1 MNTLWWQLP
10 GPNRFVSRIIQ
21 DLRDGKNVILCLP
34 EYSPSGL
41 ASAVRSTLGDSGDW
55 SWNALRACDEDQT
68 DPAHLLFSRFVPDM
82 SPNTIWN
89 AHTLS
94 KEESFAGKIIWLDNL
109 TPSTWS
115 AWKEFITDYEPVCR
129 SRSLLDRTLFCVPLI
144 GELALDPPKEDVC
157 LAHHYWRDAVDRL
170 DMLLFTSSIFQEKRM
185 PDLQKR
191 VAISIIANIALWDP
205 AVGER
210 LVHEDLEK
218 ILSPVPIL
226 QEVAR
231 ERGWY
236 PEDTNS
242 DSWSWHRGMKD
253 RIDGE
258 EKIHSAVLAFNDVDS
273 EIERR
278 IWSAEIGV
286 VLPFIEE
293 RRQEIL
299 GRLAGLLKVPF
310 KTRFGE
316 VISDLRDLE
325 IGHIESQVIHNGV
338 AVNPKIRRLIHRLR
352 EIRNCL
358 SHLEPLSPE
367 LLLCEEIN
375 SFVETL
381 RRS

>member
-1 MNTLWWQLP
+1 
-10 GPNRFVSRIIQ
+10 
-21 DLRDGKNVILCLP
+21 
-34 EYSPSGL
+34 
-41 ASAVRSTLGDSGDW
+41 
-55 SWNALRACDEDQT
+55 
-68 DPAHLLFSRFVPDM
+68 M